1 MGIKV
6 FGQLV
11 ACAVCSEE
19 KGRRVGVQWT
29 SKCRPTRPLERLWVD
44 LSGQQP
50 TSAGG
55 AQYLMTVGDC
65 YYSRLGYPYVLKRTF
80 DVLKV
85 FAGFLAD
92 INA

>member
-1 MGIKV
+1 M
-6 FGQLV
+6 
-11 ACAVCSEE
+11 
-19 KGRRVGVQWT
+19 
-29 SKCRPTRPLERLWVD
+29 
-44 LSGQQP
+44 
-50 TSAGG
+50 
-55 AQYLMTVGDC
+55 MTVGDC